1 LNELLAAT
9 VAFKGIP
16 DFGCLRKIA
25 WWNWA
30 NPIPAVVSERFF
42 YLVQLTVDGEFA
54 ERRFA

>member
-1 LNELLAAT
+1 LLAAT

-25 WWNWA
+25 WWNWT